1 MAGLFFLRV
10 IPPTMQQMRLQPKVS
25 RHRRLRHMAV
35 ACLAACLAL
44 PPSAVAAAAPP
55 VENEAEAIGAEAI
68 QNLAADF
75 FAWRRMQQ
83 PSSGDDIPRVE
94 RPDGWVPDFSPEALA
109 AYRQQYRAYLL
120 AVDRLDTTGWAVSV
134 QVDRRLLRA
143 AIQRVFWELEVLESP
158 HRDPLFYLHQTL
170 GSVFELLLI
179 SSPVDAD
186 RARNLLLRLERF
198 PHTLEA
204 AQTNLD
210 RPLRPFA
217 QTAIDRLEG
226 IGGRLRRM
234 ESALAESFPEDM
246 RPRLAEAV
254 TTATAALEAYSTWL
268 QARLETM
275 QTAFALG
282 PPAYQW
288 FLTNVALLPYTPAE
302 LLAQGSQ
309 AWHRAVAWDTLE
321 RNRNRDLPP
330 LSLFDS
336 AQRQAQASLLKEQ
349 EIRAFLEARDL
360 MTVPD
365 WLKHYRNSLMPA
377 HLEPLAFMGVT
388 DDLTSETRLDEDAYS
403 YIPQPAPDLPYF
415 ALSAAR
421 DPRPLIIH
429 EGVPGHY
436 FQLALSWSN
445 PDPIRRRYIDSS
457 ANEGIAFYVE
467 ELLLQAGLFDFSP
480 QSREIIYNFMRL
492 RALRVEID
500 IRLAV
505 GDFNIEQAADYLAR
519 AVPMDRAT
527 ALEEAVFFAANP
539 GQAISYQV
547 GKLQILRFLADARLD
562 RGEAFS
568 LRDFHDYLM
577 LNGNVP
583 IALQRWEYL
592 GRDDDLQRLD
602 ALGGMPVTVPR

>member
-1 MAGLFFLRV
+1 
-10 IPPTMQQMRLQPKVS
+10 MQQMRLQPEVS
-25 RHRRLRHMAV
+25 RHRRLLMAV
-35 ACLAACLAL
+35 ARLIFWLAM
-44 PPSAVAAAAPP
+44 PFFAVAAAAANPP
-55 VENEAEAIGAEAI
+55 ADNKAEATGAEAI
-68 QNLAADF
+68 QALAADF
-75 FAWRRMQQ
+75 FAWRRTQK

-109 AYRQQYRAYLL
+109 SYRQQYRANLL
-120 AVDRLDTTGWAVSV
+120 AVDRLDTTGWAVSA

-143 AIQRVFWELEVLESP
+143 AIQRVFWELEVLETP

-186 RARNLLLRLERF
+186 RARNLLLRLERI

-217 QTAIDRLEG
+217 QATIDRLEG

-234 ESALAESFPEDM
+234 ETALAESFPEDM
-246 RPRLAEAV
+246 RPRLAAAV
-254 TTATAALEAYSTWL
+254 TTATAALEAYSVWL

-288 FLTNVALLPYTPAE
+288 FLTNVALLPYSPAE

-309 AWHRAVAWDTLE
+309 AWHRAVAWDALE
-321 RNRNRDLPP
+321 HNRNRELPP
-330 LSLFDS
+330 LTLFDS
-336 AQRQAQASLLKEQ
+336 AQRQAQASLLKEH
-349 EIRAFLEARDL
+349 EIRAFLEAHDL
-360 MTVPD
+360 VTVPD
-365 WLKHYRNSLMPA
+365 WLMHYRHRPLPA
-377 HLEPLAFMGVT
+377 YLEPLAFMGVT

-403 YIPQPAPDLPYF
+403 YIPEPATDLPYF

-445 PDPIRRRYIDSS
+445 PNPIRRRYIDSS

-505 GDFNIEQAADYLAR
+505 GDFTIEQAADYLAR
-519 AVPMDRAT
+519 AVPMDHAT

-568 LRDFHDYLM
+568 LREFHDYLM

>member
-1 MAGLFFLRV
+1 
-10 IPPTMQQMRLQPKVS
+10 MQQMRLQPEVS
-25 RHRRLRHMAV
+25 RHRRLLLIAV
-35 ACLAACLAL
+35 ACLAAWLAMSL
-44 PPSAVAAAAPP
+44 LAVAADVADPPAGDETEAA
-55 VENEAEAIGAEAI
+55 GADVI
-68 QNLAADF
+68 QALAADF

-83 PSSGDDIPRVE
+83 PSSGDDVPRVE

-109 AYRQQYRAYLL
+109 SYRQQYREYLL
-120 AVDRLDTTGWAVSV
+120 AVDRLDTTGWAVSAR
-134 QVDRRLLRA
+134 VDRRLLRA

-158 HRDPLFYLHQTL
+158 HRDPLFYLQQTL

-186 RARNLLLRLERF
+186 RARNILLRLERF
-198 PHTLEA
+198 PHTLEV
-204 AQTNLD
+204 AQANLD

-217 QTAIDRLEG
+217 QAAIDRLEG

-234 ESALAESFPEDM
+234 ESALAESFPADA
-246 RPRLAEAV
+246 RPRLAAAV
-254 TTATAALEAYSTWL
+254 ATATAALEAYSAWL
-268 QARLETM
+268 QSRLETM
-275 QTAFALG
+275 QTAFAPG

-288 FLTNVALLPYTPAE
+288 FLTNVALLPYTPGE

-321 RNRNRDLPP
+321 RNRNRELPP
-330 LSLFDS
+330 LPLFES
-336 AQRQAQASLLKEQ
+336 AQRQAQASLLKQQ

-360 MTVPD
+360 MSVPD
-365 WLKHYRNSLMPA
+365 WLMHYRIRPLPA
-377 HLEPLAFMGVT
+377 QLEPLAFMGVT

-403 YIPQPAPDLPYF
+403 YIREPSPDLPYF

-436 FQLALSWSN
+436 FQLALSWAN

-467 ELLLQAGLFDFSP
+467 ELMLQAGLFDFSP
-480 QSREIIYNFMRL
+480 QSREIVYNFMRL

-505 GDFNIEQAADYLAR
+505 GDFTIEQAADYLAR
-519 AVPMDRAT
+519 AVPMDRET

-539 GQAISYQV
+539 GQAISYQA

-562 RGEAFS
+562 RGEEFS
-568 LRDFHDYLM
+568 LRDFHNYLM
-577 LNGNVP
+577 RNGNVP

-592 GRDDDLQRLD
+592 GRDDDLRRLD

>member
-1 MAGLFFLRV
+1 
-10 IPPTMQQMRLQPKVS
+10 MQQMRLQPEVS
-25 RHRRLRHMAV
+25 RQRRLLQMAV
-35 ACLAACLAL
+35 ACLAACLAV
-44 PPSAVAAAAPP
+44 PPPAAAAEAADPP
-55 VENEAEAIGAEAI
+55 TGNEAEAAGAEAV
-68 QNLAADF
+68 QALAADF
-75 FAWRRMQQ
+75 FAWRRVQQ
-83 PSSGDDIPRVE
+83 PASGDDIPRVE
-94 RPDGWVPDFSPEALA
+94 RPDGWVPDFSAEALA
-109 AYRQQYRAYLL
+109 SYRQQYREYLL
-120 AVDRLDTTGWAVSV
+120 AVDRLDTTGWAVYA

-158 HRDPLFYLHQTL
+158 HRDPLFYLQQTL

-186 RARNLLLRLERF
+186 RARNILLRLERF
-198 PHTLEA
+198 PYTLEA

-217 QTAIDRLEG
+217 QTAIERLED
-226 IGGRLRRM
+226 IGARLRRM
-234 ESALAESFPEDM
+234 ESALAESFPQDL
-246 RPRLAEAV
+246 RPRLAQAV
-254 TTATAALEAYSTWL
+254 TTATAALEAYSAWL
-268 QARLETM
+268 QSRLETM
-275 QTAFALG
+275 QTAFAPG

-288 FLTNVALLPYTPAE
+288 FLTNVALLPYTSAE
-302 LLAQGSQ
+302 LLAQGGQ
-309 AWHRAVAWDTLE
+309 AWNRAVAWGTLE
-321 RNRNRDLPP
+321 NNRNRELPP
-330 LSLFDS
+330 LPLFES

-349 EIRAFLEARDL
+349 EIRAFLEAREL

-365 WLKHYRNSLMPA
+365 WLMRHRHRPLPA
-377 HLEPLAFMGVT
+377 QLEPLAFMGVT
-388 DDLTSETRLDEDAYS
+388 NDLTAETRLDEDAFS
-403 YIPQPAPDLPYF
+403 YIREPSPDLPYF

-480 QSREIIYNFMRL
+480 QSREIIYDFMRL
-492 RALRVEID
+492 RALRVEVD
-500 IRLAV
+500 IRLAI
-505 GDFNIEQAADYLAR
+505 GDFTIEQAADYLAR
-519 AVPMDRAT
+519 AVPMDRES
-527 ALEEAVFFAANP
+527 ALEEAVFSAANP

-562 RGEAFS
+562 RGEDFS

-592 GRDDDLQRLD
+592 GRDDDLRRLD